1 MKMVMRSIRSL
12 SLVLAL
18 FFTVSELSA
27 ASGWLNWR
35 GPNQDGS
42 SPSKVS
48 LPDSLNLEG
57 KEHRW
62 TYPVRGGGTPVMAD
76 GRLYAFGFYG
86 ETGLVE
92 ETLLCLDAE
101 TGEKIWEH
109 RFADYISD
117 IVYNRY
123 AIGAPTIDP
132 ESGNVYL
139 QSTNGHLMAF
149 TGDGEMLWEHS
160 LMEEFGRLTFPNG
173 RTGAAGI
180 DGDVVVFHCI
190 TANWGPNGPARN
202 RFYGFDKITG
212 ELLWDSTPGVGP
224 IDSSFSTPVF
234 ADLGDQRVFYAGTG
248 CGNVVCVN
256 ARTGEEV
263 WRFQLAIGGVNS
275 SMILVGDDGLIAV
288 HGKENVDATS
298 KGRMVR
304 LKIPTEYPDN
314 LPIVL
319 GAESEVWRNDEH
331 VAFTSSPT
339 LVGDRVYTTIAM
351 GSLLAVDIET
361 GETIWSQKLGPDQ
374 IHASPAYADG
384 KFYVPIFEGVAHV
397 VTDEGDSA
405 KVLSSHEMGAKLLG
419 APSFYNNRVYLFS
432 QQGLHCFGDEK
443 VKKVKYKNEKAPKAG
458 RIAQIQLVP
467 AEFAIGAD
475 GEQEF
480 KVYGL
485 DASGLRVK
493 DITDQ
498 ATFSKWNP
506 PNAPRPSEVDAT
518 LSGNKLWRSGQG
530 KLTNGYIQASV
541 DGMTSISRGR
551 VVAGNGYNE
560 DFEATRLFLKDKD
573 GVDVSPPPGTWL
585 GAGPKWHIMDKDG
598 DKVAAYRL
606 ENLLWQRSMNFI
618 GHTDMHSYTVE
629 ADVMTDGNRRIMST
643 VGLVNQ
649 RYLVALSGNQRLLEI
664 SSNHERVKDSVKF
677 PIKAN
682 TWYRLKT
689 RVDTNADGS
698 GVVRAKAW
706 EKGQPEPD
714 AWTIESEQNKVHKQ
728 GAPGVFA
735 FAPQSLKRVFIDN
748 ISISSNN

>member
-1 MKMVMRSIRSL
+1 MHPQVMKLVKRSIRSITL
-12 SLVLAL
+12 LLAV
-18 FFTVSELSA
+18 TISVAELSA

-35 GPNQDGS
+35 GPNQNGY
-42 SPSKVS
+42 SPAKVS

-62 TYPVRGGGTPVMAD
+62 TYPVRGAGTPVMAD

-101 TGEKIWEH
+101 TGKKIWEH

-132 ESGNVYL
+132 ETGNVYL

-149 TGDGEMLWEHS
+149 TGDGKMLWEHS

-180 DGDVVVFHCI
+180 DGDVVIFHCI
-190 TANWGPNGPARN
+190 TANWGSNGPARN
-202 RFYGFDKITG
+202 RFYGFDKVTG

-275 SMILVGDDGLIAV
+275 SMVLVGDDGLIAV
-288 HGKENVDATS
+288 HGKENVDSTS

-304 LKIPTEYPDN
+304 LKIPTEYPDK

-319 GAESEVWRNDEH
+319 GEESEVWRNNEH
-331 VAFTSSPT
+331 VAFTSSPI

-351 GSLLAVDIET
+351 GSLLAVDIDS
-361 GETIWSQKLGPDQ
+361 GETVWEQKLGPDQ

-397 VTDEGDSA
+397 LTDEGDSA
-405 KVLSSHEMGAKLLG
+405 KVLSSHEMGSKLLG
-419 APSFYNNRVYLFS
+419 APSFYHNRVYLFS

-443 VKKVKYKNEKAPKAG
+443 LKTVKYKNEKQPKPG
-458 RIAQIQLVP
+458 RISQIQLVP
-467 AEFAIGAD
+467 AEFTVSAD
-475 GEQEF
+475 DEQEF

-506 PNAPRPSEVDAT
+506 PNATRPSEVDAT
-518 LSGNKLWRSGQG
+518 LSGNKLWRNGQG
-530 KLTNGYIQASV
+530 KLTNGYIQAEV
-541 DGMTSISRGR
+541 DGMTSVSRGR
-551 VVAGNGYNE
+551 VVAGDG
-560 DFEATRLFLKDKD
+560 LFRRFR
-573 GVDVSPPPGTWL
+573 SYPPFSKRQRGCGCFTPSGHL
-585 GAGPKWHIMDKDG
+585 ARSRAQVAYHGA
-598 DKVAAYRL
+598 
-606 ENLLWQRSMNFI
+606 
-618 GHTDMHSYTVE
+618 
-629 ADVMTDGNRRIMST
+629 
-643 VGLVNQ
+643 
-649 RYLVALSGNQRLLEI
+649 
-664 SSNHERVKDSVKF
+664 
-677 PIKAN
+677 
-682 TWYRLKT
+682 
-689 RVDTNADGS
+689 
-698 GVVRAKAW
+698 
-706 EKGQPEPD
+706 
-714 AWTIESEQNKVHKQ
+714 
-728 GAPGVFA
+728 
-735 FAPQSLKRVFIDN
+735 
-748 ISISSNN
+748 